1 MAFTYIT
8 LTRDYDTADGL
19 DPAGTVTFTPVVP
32 MVNGT
37 VTIVA
42 APIRALLD
50 VDGLLSVS
58 LAANTDPATTP
69 SGTYYNVVED
79 IVGQA
84 RRSYAVVIPHNG
96 GSSIDLGTLAQ
107 LETAPLVS
115 AYLTQALGDARYA
128 PIGSGGSGSVAL
140 PATVLYRLPQTSSG
154 YPARPATGYVD
165 WLGSSDPGAL
175 LLWGDTWTQIPTSAP
190 NAPTIGTPTPG
201 NAQASVAFTAPSW
214 NGGSAITSYTATST
228 PGSLTTSGASSPLV
242 VTGLTN
248 GTSYTFKVH
257 ATNAIGTGPDSAASN
272 NVIPTVGGGATLAGA
287 PTIGTA
293 TAGDG
298 DATVTFTPPA
308 SNGGS
313 AITSYL
319 VTSSPGAVTGS
330 GSSSPVTVTGLTNG
344 TAYTFTVKAINGVG
358 TGPASAAS
366 NSVTPAGSGSSL
378 TDAFTGSDGDP
389 WSSTVW
395 KTQPGSPNLF
405 ATGWTIVSNHG
416 RISGTSAGSYESTGR
431 KFNMTNAENWRVR
444 AHIVTPPVVSGWEFQ
459 IVLQATTWS
468 FAGALPETAY
478 VAYGNA
484 SSLYIIKRVANS
496 ASTLVGPISLAA
508 TDRWVDIKVI
518 SGVMSYKAWTGTIS
532 DAPGSYTGVTNGSP
546 LTGTGEA
553 GIYFA
558 AAGGVA
564 GLTQIDIDDV
574 LVDNNPS

>member
-1 MAFTYIT
+1 MAFTYVTI
-8 LTRDYDTADGL
+8 TRDYDTADGL
-19 DPAGTVTFTPVVP
+19 DPVGYVYFTPCVP
-32 MVNGT
+32 MINGSVT
-37 VTIVA
+37 VVA
-42 APIRALLD
+42 SPIKVLLNI
-50 VDGLLSVS
+50 DGQVSIS
-58 LAANTDPATTP
+58 LAANTDPSTTP
-69 SGTYYNVVED
+69 TGTYYNVLED
-79 IVGQA
+79 IQGQP
-84 RRSYAVVIPHNG
+84 RRTYSVIIPHNVG
-96 GSSIDLGTLAQ
+96 GTIDLGSLAQ
-107 LETAPLVS
+107 LDTPPAVS
-115 AYLTQALGDARYA
+115 AYLTQTLADARYA
-128 PIGSGGSGSVAL
+128 LIGQGGGISSL
-140 PATVLYRLPQTSSG
+140 PTTVLYRLPQTSSG

-175 LLWGDTWTQIPTSAP
+175 LVWGDTWTQIPTSAP
-190 NAPTIGTPTPG
+190 NAPTIGTVTAG
-201 NAQASVAFTAPSW
+201 NAQASVAFAAPSW
-214 NGGSAITSYTATST
+214 NGGSAITSFTATST
-228 PGSLTTSGASSPLV
+228 PGSFTASGASSPLV
-242 VTGLTN
+242 VTGLSN
-248 GTSYTFKVH
+248 GTSYTFKVK
-257 ATNAIGTGPDSAASN
+257 ATNGLGVSPDSAASN

-293 TAGDG
+293 SSGDG
-298 DATVTFTPPA
+298 EATVTFTPPG

-313 AITSYL
+313 SITSYL
-319 VTSSPGAVTGS
+319 VTSSPGSVTGS

-416 RISGTSAGSYESTGR
+416 RISGTSAGSFESTGR

-484 SSLYIIKRVANS
+484 SSLYIIKRVSNS

-532 DAPGSYTGVTNGSP
+532 DAPGSYTGVINGSP
-546 LTGTGEA
+546 LSGTGEA